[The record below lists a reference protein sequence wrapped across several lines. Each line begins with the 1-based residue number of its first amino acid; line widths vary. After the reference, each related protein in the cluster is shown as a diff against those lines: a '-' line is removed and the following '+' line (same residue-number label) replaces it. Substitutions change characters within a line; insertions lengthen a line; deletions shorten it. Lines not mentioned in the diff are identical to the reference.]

1 MKPILSIRNLSKR
14 YYLPGRRNLNPSLRE
29 VFTESIKAAF
39 QRLANGNHA
48 RDETLWALRDVSFD
62 VEPGEVVGI
71 IGRNGAGKSTMLKI
85 ISRVTKPT
93 SGEVDLYGRVGSLL
107 KVGTGFHP
115 DLTGRENIYLNGSIL
130 GMTRAEIKRKF
141 DAIVAFSEVERF
153 LETPVK
159 HYSSGM
165 YVRLAFAVAAHLEPE
180 ILLLDEV
187 IAVGDNAFQRKC
199 IEKIQEISQKGHTV
213 FFVSHNL
220 ETIRDLCP
228 RVLFIRSGELCEDG
242 DATRV
247 IASYIKNS
255 PSEANGEDLAQTYTN
270 AVNA

>member
-1 MKPILSIRNLSKR
+1 MKPILRIRNLSKR
-14 YYLPGRRNLNPSLRE
+14 YYLPGVRNVNPTLRDA
-29 VFTESIKAAF
+29 FAESIRAPF
-39 QRLANGNHA
+39 RRLANGNHA
-48 RDETLWALRDVSFD
+48 RDEMLWALKDVSFD

-93 SGEVDLYGRVGSLL
+93 MGEVDLYGRVGSLL

-115 DLTGRENIYLNGSIL
+115 DLTGRENIYLNGTIL
-130 GMTRAEIKRKF
+130 GMTRAEIRRKF
-141 DAIVAFSEVERF
+141 DAIVAFSEAERF

-165 YVRLAFAVAAHLEPE
+165 YVRLAFAIAAHLEPE

-199 IEKIQEISQKGHTV
+199 IDKIKEISRKGHTV

-220 ETIRDLCP
+220 ETIRDVCG
-228 RVLFIRSGELCEDG
+228 RVLFIRSGELHADG
-242 DATRV
+242 DATTV
-247 IASYIKNS
+247 IAGYVERASTES
-255 PSEANGEDLAQTYTN
+255 RA
-270 AVNA
+270 